1 MARYDL
7 PDEAW
12 MIIQS
17 LLPAEPA
24 IPRAG
29 RPWAEHRKIINGMF
43 WILCSGAPWRDLPE
57 RYGPWKT
64 VYNRFNRWSKSGVI
78 NIIFN
83 RLLSALDA
91 HGLVD
96 WSATVLD
103 GSNIRALK
111 CAAGAPKKHPDIAGD
126 NGLGRSRGG
135 FGTKIH
141 LATDGSGL
149 PLNILLSPG
158 QAHESQFALRLLDG
172 IGVQRQNG
180 SMKRRGYAVLADK
193 AYSGHA
199 LRNELKRKGIK
210 AVIPRKTNEK
220 MASDGRSRFAS
231 GAYRHRNVVER
242 CFGRLKEYR
251 RIATRYDKTA
261 RNYLSMVKLGCIR
274 LFYKKL
280 CN

>member
-1 MARYDL
+1 MR
-7 PDEAW
+7 
-12 MIIQS
+12 
-17 LLPAEPA
+17 
-24 IPRAG
+24 R
-29 RPWAEHRKIINGMF
+29 RCKN
-43 WILCSGAPWRDLPE
+43 
-57 RYGPWKT
+57 
-64 VYNRFNRWSKSGVI
+64 
-78 NIIFN
+78 
-83 RLLSALDA
+83 
-91 HGLVD
+91 
-96 WSATVLD
+96 
-103 GSNIRALK
+103 
-111 CAAGAPKKHPDIAGD
+111 KHSDIAGD

-141 LATDGSGL
+141 LATDGNGL

-199 LRNELKRKGIK
+199 LRSELKRFD
-210 AVIPRKTNEK
+210 R
-220 MASDGRSRFAS
+220 D
-231 GAYRHRNVVER
+231 AYRNRNVVER